1 MADRIPLIL
10 NTNANQ
16 IQEMPSGDTL
26 DLTGSNINGVGILT
40 CSEISARITGDVD
53 IQAGIITATTI
64 DCNGDLDVD
73 GHINF
78 DNLSIAGV
86 STFSDTVRVGTG
98 VTIESNGQATFVGIV
113 TFGSGSTT
121 VNNNVVNV
129 GTALTLGHTQGVQ
142 FHTQNLHSNGFEVN
156 QVNASGIVTATTG
169 VRVNADGST
178 SANYISVG
186 ASNDFKIYHTG
197 SHTHLDNDTGHITA
211 TASQINLNNAAN
223 SQNMAQFIDGG
234 FVRLYYAGNLKLS
247 TETGGVNIT
256 GICTATTFSGSGA
269 SLTNLNGSNIA
280 SGTVPTARLGSGTA
294 NNTTFLRGDSTFATV
309 TTVGGATGADFNDN
323 VKVRLGTGNDLEI
336 YHNGSHSYISNVGTG
351 ELVIEAKSGEN
362 GAVFRTDGAAELY
375 YDNSKRIE
383 TSNTGVTVTGVQTIN
398 SGANDTPLQVNTTS
412 TNGPH
417 MRFQKDGNSLHFVGS
432 APGCGAGGD
441 LNDMAIRFEDRLFFN
456 RDGTNVAHFNDNGH
470 FVPATNNTYD
480 LGLSSHRWRNLYTN
494 DLHLSNEGSSN
505 DVDNTWGDFTI
516 QEGESDLF
524 LINNRSGK
532 KYKFNLTEV
541 S

>member
-26 DLTGSNINGVGILT
+26 DLTGSNINGVGIIT
-40 CSEISARITGDVD
+40 ASQISSRITGNVD
-53 IQAGIITATTI
+53 IQAGVITATTI

-156 QVNASGIVTATTG
+156 QVNASGIVTATT
-169 VRVNADGST
+169 
-178 SANYISVG
+178 
-186 ASNDFKIYHTG
+186 
-197 SHTHLDNDTGHITA
+197 
-211 TASQINLNNAAN
+211 
-223 SQNMAQFIDGG
+223 
-234 FVRLYYAGNLKLS
+234 
-247 TETGGVNIT
+247 
-256 GICTATTFSGSGA
+256 FSGSGA
-269 SLTNLNGSNIA
+269 SLTNLPAAQLSGTAAAINGSNITNLNASNIA

-294 NNTTFLRGDSTFATV
+294 NNTTFLRGDSTFQTV
-309 TTVGGATGADFNDN
+309 NTDLVSDSSPQLGGHLDCQTYNIDIGDSSGSGSG
-323 VKVRLGTGNDLEI
+323 RLKFGNGDTQI
-336 YHNGSHSYISNVGTG
+336 YHSGSHSYIKHTGTG
-351 ELVIEAKSGEN
+351 NFYIDVNTNDTFAVTGEESETIIQGTHN
-362 GAVFRTDGAAELY
+362 GSVDLFHNGSEKFKT
-375 YDNSKRIE
+375 I
-383 TSNTGVTVTGVQTIN
+383 TGGVKVTGVLELHTSSGSNPSIN
-398 SGANDTPLQVNTTS
+398 NA
-412 TNGPH
+412 
-417 MRFQKDGNSLHFVGS
+417 DGGS
-432 APGCGAGGD
+432 
-441 LNDMAIRFEDRLFFN
+441 
-456 RDGTNVAHFNDNGH
+456 GTNLYFNTGGSVRLVVQSDGH
-470 FVPATNNTYD
+470 TRPASNNTYD
-480 LGLSSHRWRNLYTN
+480 LGTSSDRWRNIYTA
-494 DLHLSNEGSSN
+494 DLQLSNKGKTN
-505 DVDNTWGDFTI
+505 DVDNTWGDYTI

>member
-26 DLTGSNINGVGILT
+26 DLTGSNINGVGIIT
-40 CSEISARITGDVD
+40 ASQISSRITGNVD
-53 IQAGIITATTI
+53 IQAGVITATTI

-156 QVNASGIVTATTG
+156 QVNASGIVTATT
-169 VRVNADGST
+169 
-178 SANYISVG
+178 
-186 ASNDFKIYHTG
+186 
-197 SHTHLDNDTGHITA
+197 
-211 TASQINLNNAAN
+211 
-223 SQNMAQFIDGG
+223 
-234 FVRLYYAGNLKLS
+234 
-247 TETGGVNIT
+247 
-256 GICTATTFSGSGA
+256 FSGSGA
-269 SLTNLNGSNIA
+269 SLTNLNASNIA

-294 NNTTFLRGDSTFATV
+294 SSSTFLRGDSTFATV
-309 TTVGGATGADFNDN
+309 TSVGGDTGVDFNDN
-323 VKVRLGTGNDLEI
+323 VKARFGTGNDLEI
-336 YHNGSHSYISNVGTG
+336 YHSGSNSFIKQTSASDLFLQCDSGQTIYLRPKANEDGVKIIPDASVELYENNVKKAETTSDGFNVEGVTYSNGLDMDDDHNIKLGTGDDLQLYHNGTDSYASNGTGKFRIGNTHSNEIKLFTNNSTRWNVGS
-351 ELVIEAKSGEN
+351 SGHI
-362 GAVFRTDGAAELY
+362 Y
-375 YDNSKRIE
+375 
-383 TSNTGVTVTGVQTIN
+383 
-398 SGANDTPLQVNTTS
+398 P
-412 TNGPH
+412 
-417 MRFQKDGNSLHFVGS
+417 
-432 APGCGAGGD
+432 D
-441 LNDMAIRFEDRLFFN
+441 L
-456 RDGTNVAHFNDNGH
+456 
-470 FVPATNNTYD
+470 NNTYD
-480 LGLSSHRWRNLYTN
+480 IGTTSYRVRNIYTN
-494 DLHLSNEGSSN
+494 DLNLSNEGSTN
-505 DVDNTWGDFTI
+505 DVDNTWGDYTI

-524 LINNRSGK
+524 LINNRNGK
-532 KYKFNLTEV
+532 RYKFNLTEV

>member
-121 VNNNVVNV
+121 IDNNVVNV

-156 QVNASGIVTATTG
+156 QVNASGIVTATT
-169 VRVNADGST
+169 
-178 SANYISVG
+178 
-186 ASNDFKIYHTG
+186 
-197 SHTHLDNDTGHITA
+197 
-211 TASQINLNNAAN
+211 
-223 SQNMAQFIDGG
+223 
-234 FVRLYYAGNLKLS
+234 
-247 TETGGVNIT
+247 
-256 GICTATTFSGSGA
+256 FSGSGA
-269 SLTNLNGSNIA
+269 SLTNLNASNIA

-294 NNTTFLRGDSTFATV
+294 NNTTFLRGDSTFQTV
-309 TTVGGATGADFNDN
+309 NTDLVSDSSPQLGGHLDCQTYNIDIGDSSGSGSG
-323 VKVRLGTGNDLEI
+323 RLKFGNGDLQIYHDGNNSVLEDSGTGSLI
-336 YHNGSHSYISNVGTG
+336 AKASTFHVKSTG
-351 ELVIEAKSGEN
+351 GEDILK
-362 GAVFRTDGAAELY
+362 GITDGAVELY
-375 YDNSKRIE
+375 FNNVKKLE
-383 TSNTGVTVTGVQTIN
+383 TSNSGTTFAAGTAVFNGPSGTSYTTEVRPFNSNPYGLGVIEN
-398 SGANDTPLQVNTTS
+398 SGANAGYPLLAV
-412 TNGPH
+412 TN
-417 MRFQKDGNSLHFVGS
+417 NSGQTYFRTLS
-432 APGCGAGGD
+432 GGVSEAR
-441 LNDMAIRFEDRLFFN
+441 NIQP
-456 RDGTNVAHFNDNGH
+456 VA
-470 FVPATNNTYD
+470 NNTYD
-480 LGLSSHRWRNLYTN
+480 LGTTSVRWRNIYTN
-494 DLHLSNEGSSN
+494 DLNLSNEGGAN
-505 DVDNTWGDFTI
+505 DVDGTWGNYTI

-524 LINNRSGK
+524 LINKRSGK

>member
-26 DLTGSNINGVGILT
+26 DLTGSNINGVGIIT
-40 CSEISARITGDVD
+40 ASQISSRITGNVD
-53 IQAGIITATTI
+53 IQAGVITATTI

-156 QVNASGIVTATTG
+156 QVNASGIVTATT
-169 VRVNADGST
+169 
-178 SANYISVG
+178 
-186 ASNDFKIYHTG
+186 
-197 SHTHLDNDTGHITA
+197 
-211 TASQINLNNAAN
+211 
-223 SQNMAQFIDGG
+223 
-234 FVRLYYAGNLKLS
+234 
-247 TETGGVNIT
+247 
-256 GICTATTFSGSGA
+256 FSGSGA
-269 SLTNLNGSNIA
+269 SLTNLNASNIA

-294 NNTTFLRGDSTFATV
+294 SSSTFLRGDSTFATV
-309 TTVGGATGADFNDN
+309 TSVGGDTGVDFNDN
-323 VKVRLGTGNDLEI
+323 VKARFGTGNDLEI
-336 YHNGSHSYISNVGTG
+336 YHSGSNSFIKQTSASDLFLQCDSGQTIYLRPKANEDGVKIIPDASVELYENNVKKAETTSDGFNVEGVTYSNGLDMDDDHNIKLGTGDDLQLYHNGTDSYASNGTGKFRIGNTHSNEIKLFTNNSTRWNVGS
-351 ELVIEAKSGEN
+351 SGHI
-362 GAVFRTDGAAELY
+362 Y
-375 YDNSKRIE
+375 
-383 TSNTGVTVTGVQTIN
+383 
-398 SGANDTPLQVNTTS
+398 P
-412 TNGPH
+412 
-417 MRFQKDGNSLHFVGS
+417 
-432 APGCGAGGD
+432 D
-441 LNDMAIRFEDRLFFN
+441 L
-456 RDGTNVAHFNDNGH
+456 
-470 FVPATNNTYD
+470 NNTYD
-480 LGLSSHRWRNLYTN
+480 IGTTSYRVRNIYTN
-494 DLHLSNEGSSN
+494 DLNLSNEGSTN
-505 DVDNTWGDFTI
+505 DVDNTWGDYTI

-532 KYKFNLTEV
+532 RYKFNLTEV